1 MLLLLVNVVNV
12 QHEGGVADTT
22 CVCVLCRFIITV
34 PCIACIYM
42 CRSCVLMR
50 TLTGNLTQTETSG
63 PHGKVVTCTAA
74 PEQGAQRLAH
84 GSTAAERACMTSAA
98 AFTNTQGLIGHRG
111 PNQPCKDPT
120 SMLHSALGGT
130 GDRLG
135 VLLICGI
142 ACVNQ
147 ALDHGAEIKAG
158 RTRLGQ
164 RVVGGLAL
172 LCRV

>member
-1 MLLLLVNVVNV
+1 
-12 QHEGGVADTT
+12 
-22 CVCVLCRFIITV
+22 
-34 PCIACIYM
+34 
-42 CRSCVLMR
+42 MR
-50 TLTGNLTQTETSG
+50 ILTGNLTQTETSG

-74 PEQGAQRLAH
+74 PEQGAHRLAH
-84 GSTAAERACMTSAA
+84 SMTSAA

-158 RTRLGQ
+158 CTRLGQ